1 MNDLYNQLNNPSK
14 LFFLTGPCAVEN
26 EKVMDDVAKEL
37 VRLRE
42 KFDIP
47 IVFKASFKKANRSR
61 LDSFTGIGNEK
72 AITLL
77 SSIAAKYKLPTIVLK
92 MQFSRLNMLIFF
104 RFQLSCVDKLIY

>member
-77 SSIAAKYKLPTIVLK
+77 SSIAAKYKLPTITDI
-92 MQFSRLNMLIFF
+92 IFYKNHF
-104 RFQLSCVDKLIY
+104 GFFVHGLLA